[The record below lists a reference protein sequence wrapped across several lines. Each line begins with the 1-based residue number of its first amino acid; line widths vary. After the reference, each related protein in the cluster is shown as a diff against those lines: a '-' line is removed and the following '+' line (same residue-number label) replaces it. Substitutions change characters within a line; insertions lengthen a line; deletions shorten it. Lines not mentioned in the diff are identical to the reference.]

1 MEMEIFSTGTHTSKN
16 GITKTYTEADLDNI
30 VNSYNPEYHE
40 APITIGH
47 PSDNSPAYGWVQS
60 LKRNGEK
67 LIATVSDLLP
77 EFKEM
82 LEKKLFKKRSIS
94 LYPDGSLRHIGFL
107 GALPP
112 SVKGLK
118 NLSFGD
124 DEADE
129 LLTSLLEET
138 VIEAQEGNDEAVTE
152 SPKVRDNGA
161 PAKSGERFAEKKI
174 LNSTEVQD
182 TNEVKD
188 EVAIPTNH
196 SEVLIDHL
204 EINNSDNNIN
214 ASFDAGINNDND
226 NLHYLSSL
234 KTKISLS
241 NNHEVVQG
249 SDSFDDKHEKELGN
263 DLSAAS
269 SSLEGTEI
277 DKVLVPPALKT
288 LDRELITSL
297 LDSKISEG
305 RFTPAMKKSFFAFI
319 ESPESTEQIIEFI
332 NSIPVIV
339 HLGEVIKKSVQN
351 YSDHFPGCDDY
362 EIDSHSESI
371 YKKLKSIQHQSG
383 ISFEAAINQL
393 IKTNRRAL

>member
-16 GITKTYTEADLDNI
+16 GVTKTYTEADLDNI

-118 NLSFGD
+118 NLSFQD
-124 DEADE
+124 NEADE

-138 VIEAQEGNDEAVTE
+138 VTE
-152 SPKVRDNGA
+152 
-161 PAKSGERFAEKKI
+161 
-174 LNSTEVQD
+174 
-182 TNEVKD
+182 
-188 EVAIPTNH
+188 
-196 SEVLIDHL
+196 
-204 EINNSDNNIN
+204 
-214 ASFDAGINNDND
+214 
-226 NLHYLSSL
+226 
-234 KTKISLS
+234 
-241 NNHEVVQG
+241 
-249 SDSFDDKHEKELGN
+249 N

>member
-1 MEMEIFSTGTHTSKN
+1 MEIFSTGTHTSKN
-16 GITKTYTEADLDNI
+16 GVTKTYTEADLDNI

-118 NLSFGD
+118 NLSFQD
-124 DEADE
+124 NEADE

-138 VIEAQEGNDEAVTE
+138 VTE
-152 SPKVRDNGA
+152 
-161 PAKSGERFAEKKI
+161 
-174 LNSTEVQD
+174 
-182 TNEVKD
+182 
-188 EVAIPTNH
+188 
-196 SEVLIDHL
+196 
-204 EINNSDNNIN
+204 
-214 ASFDAGINNDND
+214 
-226 NLHYLSSL
+226 
-234 KTKISLS
+234 
-241 NNHEVVQG
+241 
-249 SDSFDDKHEKELGN
+249 N

-288 LDRELITSL
+288 LDRELISSL

>member
-16 GITKTYTEADLDNI
+16 GVTKTYTEADLDNI

-138 VIEAQEGNDEAVTE
+138 VTE
-152 SPKVRDNGA
+152 
-161 PAKSGERFAEKKI
+161 
-174 LNSTEVQD
+174 
-182 TNEVKD
+182 
-188 EVAIPTNH
+188 
-196 SEVLIDHL
+196 
-204 EINNSDNNIN
+204 
-214 ASFDAGINNDND
+214 
-226 NLHYLSSL
+226 
-234 KTKISLS
+234 
-241 NNHEVVQG
+241 
-249 SDSFDDKHEKELGN
+249 N

-288 LDRELITSL
+288 LDRETISSL

-319 ESPESTEQIIEFI
+319 ESPDSTEQIIEFI

>member
-1 MEMEIFSTGTHTSKN
+1 MEIFSTGTHLSKN
-16 GITKTYTEADLDNI
+16 GITKTYTETDLDNI
-30 VNSYNPEYHE
+30 VRSYNPEYHE

-47 PSDNSPAYGWVQS
+47 PSDNTPAYGWVQS

-67 LIATVSDLLP
+67 LIATVSELLP

-118 NLSFGD
+118 NLSFQD

-138 VIEAQEGNDEAVTE
+138 VTESTEGMGHEESVTEAPQLQANTSLNDDQEVEFGND
-152 SPKVRDNGA
+152 S
-161 PAKSGERFAEKKI
+161 
-174 LNSTEVQD
+174 ST
-182 TNEVKD
+182 
-188 EVAIPTNH
+188 
-196 SEVLIDHL
+196 
-204 EINNSDNNIN
+204 
-214 ASFDAGINNDND
+214 
-226 NLHYLSSL
+226 
-234 KTKISLS
+234 
-241 NNHEVVQG
+241 
-249 SDSFDDKHEKELGN
+249 
-263 DLSAAS
+263 AS
-269 SSLEGTEI
+269 SGLEGVESENDSI
-277 DKVLVPPALKT
+277 PPAHKT
-288 LDRELITSL
+288 LDRDIISTL

-305 RFTPAMKKSFFAFI
+305 RFTPAMKRTFFAFI
-319 ESPESTEQIIEFI
+319 ESPDSADQIFEFI

-339 HLGEVIKKSVQN
+339 HLDEVIKKSVQN
-351 YSDHFPGCDDY
+351 YSDHFSGCDDY

-393 IKTNRRAL
+393 IKSNRRAL

>member
-16 GITKTYTEADLDNI
+16 GVTKTYTEADLDNI

-138 VIEAQEGNDEAVTE
+138 VTEAQEGNDEAVTE
-152 SPKVRDNGA
+152 APYVKANGE
-161 PAKSGERFAEKKI
+161 SAE
-174 LNSTEVQD
+174 L
-182 TNEVKD
+182 VKCP
-188 EVAIPTNH
+188 E
-196 SEVLIDHL
+196 
-204 EINNSDNNIN
+204 
-214 ASFDAGINNDND
+214 
-226 NLHYLSSL
+226 NLSL
-234 KTKISLS
+234 G

-339 HLGEVIKKSVQN
+339 HLGEVIKKSAQN